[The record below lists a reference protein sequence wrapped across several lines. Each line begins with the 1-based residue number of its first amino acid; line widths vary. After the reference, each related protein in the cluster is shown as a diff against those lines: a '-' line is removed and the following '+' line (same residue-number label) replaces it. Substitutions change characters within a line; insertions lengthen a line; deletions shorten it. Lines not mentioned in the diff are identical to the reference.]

1 MRSGGSVDMRSF
13 KVASGAVA
21 AMPPPPHAGSAVGEA
36 TSAQTL
42 VSSTVTAVWL

>member
-1 MRSGGSVDMRSF
+1 MTSRGSVDMRSF
-13 KVASGAVA
+13 KVTSGAVA
-21 AMPPPPHAGSAVGEA
+21 ARPPPLQAGSAVGEA